1 MLFVTDGTIMSG
13 LNPEAPEL
21 ELPEWHEDVKVLKG
35 FFKSILWKYLVHAFI
50 GEVVKGQSR
59 L

>member
-13 LNPEAPEL
+13 LNPEFPEL

-35 FFKSILWKYLVHAFI
+35 FF
-50 GEVVKGQSR
+50 SR
-59 L
+59 SYGNIWFMHSLEK